1 MSEQSSEIWGC
12 QLTDDEDGFDVCF
25 VDKSVSGIWYAL
37 LISSG
42 VLGFITGL
50 LYSDLFAGFCFGLV
64 GVLIAFVSFRVCVSH
79 LRKAEQSCDAVQMWL
94 HQDALQIE
102 DVIRQENRK
111 LSQKLDASWKQV
123 RNMTKTLETERQK
136 RADAVSLANDR
147 IGRLKL
153 QSNALRLGLK
163 NASRDEIAAFI
174 NLEMR
179 KFEKSEENRQKK
191 IQAEQQKL
199 LSDRKALQASLNRL
213 EMAKADLAREKSEL
227 DRQQSLLADIPW
239 MSRKFSLSDEQF
251 DIRMGKRYFSVSE
264 AERYLLMAK
273 SNPTLDFMGCYVI
286 CNTTKHKFYVGQGT
300 SVPKRVMQHFTGH
313 GNADVYA
320 DYSVSHDEFL
330 IFFQDVMLSPYFR
343 LNDQERSLIAQYHA
357 YDKGYNRTR
366 GNT

>member
-1 MSEQSSEIWGC
+1 MQ
-12 QLTDDEDGFDVCF
+12 
-25 VDKSVSGIWYAL
+25 
-37 LISSG
+37 
-42 VLGFITGL
+42 
-50 LYSDLFAGFCFGLV
+50 
-64 GVLIAFVSFRVCVSH
+64 
-79 LRKAEQSCDAVQMWL
+79 
-94 HQDALQIE
+94 
-102 DVIRQENRK
+102 
-111 LSQKLDASWKQV
+111 
-123 RNMTKTLETERQK
+123 
-136 RADAVSLANDR
+136 
-147 IGRLKL
+147 
-153 QSNALRLGLK
+153 
-163 NASRDEIAAFI
+163 AA
-174 NLEMR
+174 
-179 KFEKSEENRQKK
+179 
-191 IQAEQQKL
+191 
-199 LSDRKALQASLNRL
+199 LNRL
-213 EMAKADLAREKSEL
+213 EMAKADLARAKSEL

-251 DIRMGKRYFSVSE
+251 DIRMGKRYFSVPE

>member
-153 QSNALRLGLK
+153 QSNVLRLGLK

-191 IQAEQQKL
+191 VQAERQQL
-199 LSDRKALQASLNRL
+199 SSDRKALQAALHRL
-213 EMAKADLAREKSEL
+213 EMEKVELAREKSEL

-251 DIRMGKRYFSVSE
+251 DIRMGKRFFSVSE
-264 AERYLLMAK
+264 AERYFLMAK
-273 SNPTLDFMGCYVI
+273 SNPNLDFMGCYVI

-320 DYSVSHDEFL
+320 DYSVSYDEFL